1 MELSEKFRANLKSL
15 NKAVSTFGES
25 LSKDFS
31 NLDAIGIDLIKN
43 GRIQKFEY
51 TTELAWKV
59 SKAFIEIRLGI
70 VSNSPK
76 EIYRIMFQNK
86 LINEKLFHDLLET
99 IDDRNHVS
107 HIYREETYDLIYKE
121 LPNHLKSLEN
131 LQTILNATYV

>member
-1 MELSEKFRANLKSL
+1 MTPKKSPAFLGYSQLFL
-15 NKAVSTFGES
+15 NSV
-25 LSKDFS
+25 
-31 NLDAIGIDLIKN
+31 NLIKN

-107 HIYREETYDLIYKE
+107 HIYHEEAYDLIYKE